1 MDSGWRNVSVKIPKS
16 KPNAKGL
23 YLKDR
28 HEGNFLLVWREGGRK
43 RYSTYIA
50 SLPETIRA
58 KDQKELYLASLA
70 KGLKVRRPERR
81 QDPSNRGCGY

>member
-1 MDSGWRNVSVKIPKS
+1 MANLKVSIIEKIKIDGAWRNVSVKVPKS

-28 HEGNFLLVWREGGRK
+28 REGNFLLVWREGGRK
-43 RYSTYIA
+43 HYSTYIP
-50 SLPETIRA
+50 SLPEAIRA

-70 KGLKVRRPERR
+70 KGLKVE
-81 QDPSNRGCGY
+81 D